1 MKNFTKEDFINKKV
15 NLHLHTT
22 FSDGEGNVNDILK
35 QAKEKGYKKI
45 AFCDHNTLE
54 AYHKTDILK
63 EDIVMTEI
71 GRAHV

>member
-45 AFCDHNTLE
+45 AF
-54 AYHKTDILK
+54 
-63 EDIVMTEI
+63 
-71 GRAHV
+71 